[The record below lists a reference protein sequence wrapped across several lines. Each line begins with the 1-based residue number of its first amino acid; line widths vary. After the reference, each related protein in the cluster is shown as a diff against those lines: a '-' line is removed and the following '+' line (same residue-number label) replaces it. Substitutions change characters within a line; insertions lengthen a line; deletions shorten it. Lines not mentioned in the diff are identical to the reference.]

1 MWHQLLDKADSYEE
15 ITGTSMFVF
24 GIAKGVK
31 EGWLHPDFIYVA
43 WQGLKGMLS
52 KISENGDV
60 TAICV
65 GTGIMPST
73 VFYYN
78 RPTQENDPMGEGPVL
93 RALVEMIDAPKY
105 TEISANDQYDKIKI
119 KIEPRKIQI
128 AVGRTG
134 FAWIH
139 FFVVPDGNI
148 PPLQ

>member
-1 MWHQLLDKADSYEE
+1 MPDSERNFLSNPVKLFFLKFSASYKSSNLSA
-15 ITGTSMFVF
+15 GTSMFVF

-105 TEISANDQYDKIKI
+105 TEISANDQYDKIK
-119 KIEPRKIQI
+119 
-128 AVGRTG
+128 
-134 FAWIH
+134 
-139 FFVVPDGNI
+139 
-148 PPLQ
+148 

>member
-1 MWHQLLDKADSYEE
+1 
-15 ITGTSMFVF
+15 
-24 GIAKGVK
+24 
-31 EGWLHPDFIYVA
+31 
-43 WQGLKGMLS
+43 MLS

-105 TEISANDQYDKIKI
+105 TEISANDQYDRINL
-119 KIEPRKIQI
+119 P
-128 AVGRTG
+128 VGKLSLSCQRVYVRMLNQNALLSL
-134 FAWIH
+134 FL
-139 FFVVPDGNI
+139 
-148 PPLQ
+148 LQKFR

>member
-1 MWHQLLDKADSYEE
+1 MVAS
-15 ITGTSMFVF
+15 G
-24 GIAKGVK
+24 
-31 EGWLHPDFIYVA
+31 FIYVA
-43 WQGLKGMLS
+43 WQGFKGMLS

-105 TEISANDQYDKIKI
+105 TEISANDQYDRIK
-119 KIEPRKIQI
+119 
-128 AVGRTG
+128 
-134 FAWIH
+134 
-139 FFVVPDGNI
+139 
-148 PPLQ
+148 

>member
-1 MWHQLLDKADSYEE
+1 MQHQ
-15 ITGTSMFVF
+15 
-24 GIAKGVK
+24 
-31 EGWLHPDFIYVA
+31 
-43 WQGLKGMLS
+43 QGFKGMLS

-105 TEISANDQYDKIKI
+105 TEISANDQYDKIK
-119 KIEPRKIQI
+119 
-128 AVGRTG
+128 
-134 FAWIH
+134 
-139 FFVVPDGNI
+139 
-148 PPLQ
+148 